1 MQAKLDEEAGR
12 LVQLRQNIEQGWAG
26 RALIGGAHHRA
37 RDVQRRIVD
46 DARAGE
52 SAFIPFVSF
61 GDLDNNTFKGLTS
74 LLSVEQEIQYDEHT

>member
-1 MQAKLDEEAGR
+1 MRTRSDCRGGEGGR
-12 LVQLRQNIEQGWAG
+12 GHHEQ
-26 RALIGGAHHRA
+26 
-37 RDVQRRIVD
+37 VTS
-46 DARAGE
+46 E